1 MTTLKKLCVGFC
13 VMLAIWAVPV
23 GGSVA
28 ASNINICCRSPGYY
42 LLNPNRIPS
51 APVVI
56 AGVNF
61 NNATNNPVEIR
72 LALRGPGLYGGS
84 SPSKLLNREFVAA
97 QLSLASAGGSGSPVP
112 FSALN
117 SQLNSYGVSFASVTL
132 SNGATLST
140 DSTLGDLFEET
151 LDAIRDN
158 RPLDFGPLAQIWAQL
173 NGTSLTGSCS

>member
-13 VMLAIWAVPV
+13 MMLAVWAVPV
-23 GGSVA
+23 GGSAA
-28 ASNINICCRSPGYY
+28 ASNINICFRSAGYY
-42 LLNPNRIPS
+42 LLNPGRIPS

-97 QLSLASAGGSGSPVP
+97 QLSLARAGGTSVIS
-112 FSALN
+112 SALN
-117 SQLNSYGVSFASVTL
+117 SHLNSYGVSFAPVTL
-132 SNGATLST
+132 SNGETLST
-140 DSTLGDLFEET
+140 DSTLGDLFAET

-158 RPLDFGPLAQIWAQL
+158 RPVDFSPLTQIWAQL